1 MVGALATIHY
11 KCWTWLGQRVFGE
24 IRRRK
29 GGASVEINK
38 SETPFIMYVCMYV
51 CISMYVF
58 MYFRRFPLSLP
69 LFHVCVFLCMY
80 IFIFCSEVKKKMA
93 ISGLFSAR
101 DSYRA

>member
-51 CISMYVF
+51 CMYQYVCIYVF
-58 MYFRRFPLSLP
+58 SEVPSLP
-69 LFHVCVFLCMY
+69 PSFSCVCFFVYVHIYILFRGQEENGDFRSLLCT
-80 IFIFCSEVKKKMA
+80 
-93 ISGLFSAR
+93 
-101 DSYRA
+101 